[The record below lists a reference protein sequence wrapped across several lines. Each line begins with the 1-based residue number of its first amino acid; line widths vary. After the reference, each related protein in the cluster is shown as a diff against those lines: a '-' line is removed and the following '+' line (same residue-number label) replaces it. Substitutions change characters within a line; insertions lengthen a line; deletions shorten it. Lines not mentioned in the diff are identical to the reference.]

1 MRRIA
6 AVLMILVLAGPL
18 SAATL
23 YQAQCS
29 NCQGPRKLTIDGL
42 TTGTGTSYQLNYAVP
57 VVTFEMYCTG
67 TTVSTGTIVIEY
79 APVENQTGTWTTLY
93 TWTAAL
99 APKTVA
105 FYGAR
110 FGVVRARF
118 TADLTGTGTPLA
130 YVALTGSGY

>member
-1 MRRIA
+1 MLLA
-6 AVLMILVLAGPL
+6 LMLASTL

-29 NCQGPRKLTIDGL
+29 NCQGPRKLSLDGA
-42 TTGTGTSYQLNYAVP
+42 TTGTGTAYQLNYNVP
-57 VVTFEMYCTG
+57 VVTFELYCTG
-67 TTVSTGTIVIEY
+67 TTVATGTIVIEY
-79 APVENQTGTWTTLY
+79 APVDNQTGTWTTLY

-99 APKTVA
+99 GPRTVA

-130 YVALTGSGY
+130 YVALIGSGY